1 MHKLTT
7 DSLESKTHNYT
18 NSQILPCTWQIQ
30 EIILFM
36 GVKVE
41 NKQVALTASLHI
53 KLDKTVPIR
62 FAPNKQSPHENE

>member
-1 MHKLTT
+1 
-7 DSLESKTHNYT
+7 
-18 NSQILPCTWQIQ
+18 
-30 EIILFM
+30 M